1 MSCWEARRR
10 RCWLTPIF
18 RFWSSAEPIAASPI
32 ITIKADRVV
41 ANSRDVA
48 AYFNKRHDHVLRDID
63 ALRQRLPEFAAP
75 NFGAGSYMDA
85 NNQSRRCADMTRDG
99 FTFLA
104 MGFTR
109 AKADAFKLAYLN
121 EYNRIEEELRKRA
134 QQSIPTDYASALRLA
149 ADEHEKRLKLEA
161 EKEALEARAAEDAP
175 KVKNWEAF
183 HDTGATTTT
192 GTLAKE
198 MGFRSAQALHTF
210 LHEEGV
216 IFPRKDRPPSGLHLA

>member
-1 MSCWEARRR
+1 M
-10 RCWLTPIF
+10 
-18 RFWSSAEPIAASPI
+18 
-32 ITIKADRVV
+32 V

-48 AYFNKRHDHVLRDID
+48 AFFNKRHKNVLQDID
-63 ALRQRLPEFAAP
+63 GIIERLADFGRLNFQPTSYTDGFNREQR
-75 NFGAGSYMDA
+75 
-85 NNQSRRCADMTRDG
+85 CIDMTRDG